1 MAGEPARPG
10 WQNVFTAW
18 ERFDALWFLRI
29 ADGGYRLGDGSAAFF
44 PLYPL
49 VTRGLSFV
57 MGGHPLAAATLVSNA
72 AFCGGLIVTYL
83 LTTSELSERAARNT
97 ILLMCLFPTAHFF
110 LMPYSESLF
119 FLLSVTAFWGA
130 RRGRWMV
137 AGAAGALAA
146 LTRSVGFV
154 LAPALLVEAIQQ
166 RNEGRGRAWP
176 GVLAAGATVCGL
188 LAYLAYWGTR
198 AGEWLAP
205 VTRQANWQRE
215 FSWPWVT
222 LWNGTGDAF
231 RHLGEG
237 YGGYWLIDWL
247 IVVPMLAAS
256 VYAVV
261 RLRPSYAVYLW
272 CGLLIPLT
280 FVFPDRPLMSMPRFV
295 LPLFPPSGAWS
306 SGSSG
311 CTCHGP
317 PCSRSRRPGWGS
329 CPCSR
334 STGTTSSDAP
344 FVSRPGL
351 HIGCARTVPCPEG
364 DQRDDSGSDR
374 RRPFARAAGP
384 APLPGHGRRD
394 RGRGRGLQRP
404 GAGGP
409 GERRG
414 ARHRPGGHPDARDGR
429 PRGARKIRE
438 SHPKTGVIMLTA
450 YDDRQFVVEAVRSG
464 ARGYVL
470 KARDAEHLIQTVRL
484 VAGGNMVIDPQLVVA
499 LAEELS
505 QPRSA
510 TAGPRP

>member
-1 MAGEPARPG
+1 MRTQAERDAVVSVPAAGDRDRIVRAIRYCVIAFVGLRLAMVLIGLLGVALFPPLHQVGVPGWPANPPDPG

-29 ADGGYRLGDGSAAFF
+29 AEGGYRLGDGSAAFF

-57 MGGHPLAAATLVSNA
+57 LGGHPLAAATLVSNA

-130 RRGRWMV
+130 RRGRWAV

-146 LTRSVGFV
+146 LTRSIGFV

-166 RNEGRGRAWP
+166 RNEGRGHAWP
-176 GVLAAGATVCGL
+176 GVLAAGATICGL
-188 LAYLAYWGTR
+188 LAYLAYWGVR

-205 VTRQANWQRE
+205 VTQQANWQRE
-215 FSWPWVT
+215 FSWPLVT

-256 VYAVV
+256 AYAIA
-261 RLRPSYAVYLW
+261 RLRPSYVVYLW

-295 LPLFPPSGAWS
+295 LPLFPAF
-306 SGSSG
+306 
-311 CTCHGP
+311 
-317 PCSRSRRPGWGS
+317 WGLELGLERMHV
-329 CPCSR
+329 PR
-334 STGTTSSDAP
+334 AP
-344 FVSRPGL
+344 VL
-351 HIGCARTVPCPEG
+351 AVE
-364 DQRDDSGSDR
+364 
-374 RRPFARAAGP
+374 AAG
-384 APLPGHGRRD
+384 LGI
-394 RGRGRGLQRP
+394 L
-404 GAGGP
+404 
-409 GERRG
+409 
-414 ARHRPGGHPDARDGR
+414 
-429 PRGARKIRE
+429 
-438 SHPKTGVIMLTA
+438 SVLTINW
-450 YDDRQFVVEAVRSG
+450 YYIF
-464 ARGYVL
+464 
-470 KARDAEHLIQTVRL
+470 
-484 VAGGNMVIDPQLVVA
+484 
-499 LAEELS
+499 
-505 QPRSA
+505 
-510 TAGPRP
+510 

>member
-1 MAGEPARPG
+1 VVSVPSADDRDRIVRAIRFCVIAFVGLRLAMFLIGLVGVALFPPLRQVGVPGWPANPPDPG

-29 ADGGYRLGDGSAAFF
+29 ADSGYRLGDGSAAFF

-49 VTRGLSFV
+49 VTRVLSFV
-57 MGGHPLAAATLVSNA
+57 MGGHPLAAATLVSNV

-83 LTTSELSERAARNT
+83 LTASELSERAARTT

-130 RRGRWMV
+130 RRGRWVV

-146 LTRSVGFV
+146 LTRSIGFV
-154 LAPALLVEAIQQ
+154 LAPALLVEALQQ
-166 RNEGRGRAWP
+166 RNDGRSRAWP
-176 GVLAAGATVCGL
+176 GVLAAGATICGL
-188 LAYLAYWGTR
+188 LAYLAYWGIR

-295 LPLFPPSGAWS
+295 LPLFPAF
-306 SGSSG
+306 
-311 CTCHGP
+311 
-317 PCSRSRRPGWGS
+317 WGLEL
-329 CPCSR
+329 
-334 STGTTSSDAP
+334 
-344 FVSRPGL
+344 GL
-351 HIGCARTVPCPEG
+351 ERLHVPRASVLAVE
-364 DQRDDSGSDR
+364 
-374 RRPFARAAGP
+374 AAG
-384 APLPGHGRRD
+384 LGI
-394 RGRGRGLQRP
+394 L
-404 GAGGP
+404 
-409 GERRG
+409 
-414 ARHRPGGHPDARDGR
+414 
-429 PRGARKIRE
+429 
-438 SHPKTGVIMLTA
+438 SVLTINW
-450 YDDRQFVVEAVRSG
+450 YYIF
-464 ARGYVL
+464 
-470 KARDAEHLIQTVRL
+470 
-484 VAGGNMVIDPQLVVA
+484 
-499 LAEELS
+499 
-505 QPRSA
+505 
-510 TAGPRP
+510 